1 MALHRFVTE
10 NARPAPARREPTNVV
25 VDIAAR
31 LDTKSTASAS
41 TTLVAVLSGPGLR
54 RFALQ
59 SRVQQDG
66 TRQGEVTG
74 AMVATASLER
84 RFSVNATAVEAHR
97 VLQSQ
102 PCPTARA
109 FS

>member
-1 MALHRFVTE
+1 
-10 NARPAPARREPTNVV
+10 
-25 VDIAAR
+25 VDTR
-31 LDTKSTASAS
+31 STASAS
-41 TTLVAVLSGPGLR
+41 ITLAAVLSGPGLR

-74 AMVATASLER
+74 VMVATASLER
-84 RFSVNATAVEAHR
+84 RFSVNATAVDADH

-102 PCPTARA
+102 QCPNARA